1 MALRIDDLD
10 GVALLTLENAERM
23 NSFDPGFLSEMR
35 GVVADLLERP
45 DVGGIVL
52 TGSGRAFSA
61 GADVAEFRRSNE
73 EGTTTDWILG
83 ATEHLHPMLRDL
95 HASAK
100 PFVAAVNGVAA
111 GGGLGLALAADAR
124 IGSPA
129 ARFAAGYFGIGA
141 SPDGGATW
149 FLPRIIG
156 LQRTRRFFLD
166 NEVMDADTAH
176 GLGLLDEVVEPE
188 RLVGHAVET
197 CRRWTRWAP
206 HSVESSKRLLA
217 ASLQNDLQTQLDL
230 ERGLIAAAGGTRDFR
245 EGVASFLEKRT
256 PAFGRRVMNQ

>member
-1 MALRIDDLD
+1 MTLRIDDRD
-10 GVALLTLENAERM
+10 GVALLTMEDADRM
-23 NSFDPGFLSEMR
+23 NSFDPAFLSEMR
-35 GVVADLLERP
+35 GVVADLLDAP
-45 DVGGIVL
+45 DVAGIVL

-61 GADVAEFRRSNE
+61 GADVAELRSAAE
-73 EGTTTDWILG
+73 AGTATDFILA
-83 ATEHLHPMLRDL
+83 ATQRLHPMLWDL

-124 IGSPA
+124 IGSPR

-156 LQRTRRFFLD
+156 FQRTKRFFLD
-166 NEVMDADTAH
+166 NEVMDAPTAL
-176 GLGLLDEVVEPE
+176 GLGLLDEVVEAE
-188 RLVGHAVET
+188 RLVEHAVET
-197 CRRWTRWAP
+197 CRRWSRWAP
-206 HSVESSKRLLA
+206 HSVESTKRLLE
-217 ASLQNDLQTQLDL
+217 ASHHNDLTTQLDL

-256 PAFGRRVMNQ
+256 PAFGRRVVKQ